1 MLITVQYPIRLA
13 AALKFAI
20 AQRGKNRGLLKSK
33 SPAMGTDAAIVW
45 QACMMEANPYKV
57 GIAATMIG
65 AWADPEF
72 KAYVDQ
78 WVNENRATIAR
89 LDRDRNA
96 LESLGVW

>member
-1 MLITVQYPIRLA
+1 MLDHSARLA
-13 AALKFAI
+13 AALKIAV

-33 SPAMGTDAAIVW
+33 SPAMGTDAAVVW
-45 QACMMEANPYKV
+45 QSCMMEANPYKV
-57 GIAATMIG
+57 GIATAMFG
-65 AWADPEF
+65 AMTDPDF

-89 LDRDRNA
+89 LDRDRNS

>member
-1 MLITVQYPIRLA
+1 MLDTAAHSTRLA
-13 AALKFAI
+13 AALKTVI
-20 AQRGKNRGLLKSK
+20 AARGKNRGLLKSK

-45 QACMMEANPYKV
+45 QSCMMVANPYKV
-57 GIAATMIG
+57 GIATAMFG
-65 AWADPEF
+65 AMTDPEF

-78 WVNENRATIAR
+78 WVSENRATIAR